1 LAGDATIDSFG
12 FVALGSPTMR
22 SSTLK
27 MSKRKMLGEII
38 QLRVLAPR
46 YDRLTLLYAC
56 MRETKISTAVVAQ
69 AG

>member
-1 LAGDATIDSFG
+1 
-12 FVALGSPTMR
+12 MR